1 MKWSLIAILVVLGAL
16 LAVTVIGAF
25 LPREHRAVR
34 RAEFH
39 QDQQTIWRTVADF
52 TLLPSWMPG
61 VEAVAPAERPGGN
74 PAWTLATTDG
84 DMTIEVVEADIPNR
98 LVTRIVDSGGPFG
111 GTWTYDI
118 TPVEG
123 ATRVTI
129 TEDGWISNP
138 MYRFLARYVFGTA
151 GTLDAA
157 LRGLGDHFGETVL
170 PAAG

>member
-1 MKWSLIAILVVLGAL
+1 MKWSMIAILVVLGVL
-16 LAVTVIGAF
+16 LAITVIGAF
-25 LPREHRAVR
+25 LPREHRSVR

-39 QDQQTIWRTVADF
+39 QDQEAIWNTLADF
-52 TLLPSWMPG
+52 TLLPAWMPG
-61 VEAVAPAERPGGN
+61 VGRTARVERSGGN
-74 PAWTLATTDG
+74 PAWTLTTDDG
-84 DMTIEVVEADIPNR
+84 EMTIEIVEQDRPQR

-138 MYRFLARYVFGTA
+138 MYRFLARYVFRT
-151 GTLDAA
+151 TRSLDAA
-157 LRGLGDHFGETVL
+157 LRGLGDYFGETVL
-170 PAAG
+170 PAEG

>member
-16 LAVTVIGAF
+16 LAITVIGAF
-25 LPREHRAVR
+25 LPREHRSVR
-34 RAEFH
+34 QAEFH
-39 QDQQTIWRTVADF
+39 QDQQAIWSTLADF

-61 VEAVAPAERPGGN
+61 ISRAVPVDQPGEN
-74 PAWTLATTDG
+74 PAWTLATDDG
-84 DMTIEVVEADIPNR
+84 EMTIELVQADMPRR
-98 LVTRIVDSGGPFG
+98 LVTRIVDAGGPFG
-111 GTWTYDI
+111 GTWTYDL

-138 MYRFLARYVFGTA
+138 MYRFLARYVFGT
-151 GTLDAA
+151 TRSLDAA
-157 LRGLGDHFGETVL
+157 LRGLGDYLGETVL

>member
-1 MKWSLIAILVVLGAL
+1 MKWSLIAVLAVLGVL
-16 LAVTVIGAF
+16 LAATAVGAL
-25 LPREHRAVR
+25 LPREHRSVR

-39 QDQQTIWRTVADF
+39 QDQRAIWNTLADF

-61 VEAVAPAERPGGN
+61 VSRATRVQLPG
-74 PAWTLATTDG
+74 ASEHWTLSTSDG
-84 DMTIEVVEADIPNR
+84 DMTIEIIEADVPRR
-98 LVTRIVDSGGPFG
+98 LVTRIVDAGGPFG

-138 MYRFLARYVFGTA
+138 MYRFLARYVFGTTRA
-151 GTLDAA
+151 LDGA
-157 LRGLGDHFGETVL
+157 LRGLGDYFGETVL